1 MSGRGLPVLA
11 PGDEIR
17 LGGQAQRVVALDG
30 TSVRLVDV
38 AGAVTVMLT
47 GHLLTDPG
55 FELVTPH
62 RQVLPAGSGL
72 EHLPGEVRASAQW
85 WERHIVEVL
94 TGLPPDAP
102 AGSIPHPDYDPARRS
117 LRQRELAKH
126 AALAAAGHQVGL
138 STLKRLRRRYELQ
151 GLPGL
156 VDQRHARAA
165 WGGPPGGRT
174 DPRVLDAIRRA
185 IAEQADR
192 STGTVTRLRRRVEQL
207 LAGETDPPAMPSRA
221 TFYRLVAALA
231 AGKHTA
237 GSARTRR
244 SLAKQPE
251 GPFGAVTAARPG
263 EWTEIDSTPLD
274 VRVVLDDG
282 TVDRVELTGL
292 VDLATRTIAAAV
304 LRPTT
309 KAVDAALLLARA
321 LTPEPT
327 RPGWADALRLTR
339 SVFPYQSLTSID
351 AHLEH
356 AAARPVIVPE
366 TIVCDHGKAY
376 LSAAFRSA
384 CRSLGISLAPAHPDT
399 PTDKPV
405 IERTLGP
412 VATLF
417 AQHVAGYAGR
427 SVEHRGKDAE
437 ARAVWSMAELQA
449 LLDEWVVA
457 VWQNRPH
464 DGLRDPLTPGRPL
477 TPNERY
483 AALIAVAGYVPVPL
497 GPEDYIELLP
507 ATWRVINSY
516 GVKIG
521 LRTYDSGE
529 LNPYRRQH
537 SGIEARNGR
546 WEVRYDP
553 YDISR
558 IWVRNHHHGGW
569 LTAAWTHLRTGPVPF
584 GELIWA
590 HARQIVAARGADP
603 VTEAEIAAAAAELL
617 DRAGKGPEPGPSGR
631 GSARQGKAAG
641 GQRSPRS
648 RRVAGRAAAT
658 AAPQWPRPEPGPA
671 GDSGADESSAGHA
684 SPSPGADYLAEQA
697 AEAEATPAPVIP
709 LPLFDARKEAEK
721 WW

>member
-1 MSGRGLPVLA
+1 MTGRGMPVLA

-17 LGGQAQRVVALDG
+17 LAGRTQRVVALDG

-47 GHLLTDPG
+47 GHLLADPG
-55 FELVTPH
+55 FEL
-62 RQVLPAGSGL
+62 LAGHGWPLSAPGL
-72 EHLPGEVRASAQW
+72 AGQLQDEVRASAQW
-85 WERHIVEVL
+85 WERHIAEVL

-102 AGSIPHPDYDPARRS
+102 AGSTPHPDYDPARHS

-126 AALAAAGHQVGL
+126 AALTADGHKVGL

-151 GLPGL
+151 GLSGL
-156 VDQRHARAA
+156 IDQRHARTIR
-165 WGGPPGGRT
+165 GGPPGGRT
-174 DPRVLDAIRRA
+174 DPRVLEATRTA
-185 IAEQADR
+185 IAEQADL

-207 LAGETDPPAMPSRA
+207 LAGEPDPPLMPSRA
-221 TFYRLVAALA
+221 TFYRLVAALS
-231 AGKHTA
+231 AGRHTA
-237 GSARTRR
+237 GSARTRQ
-244 SLAKQPE
+244 SLARQPD

-274 VRVVLDDG
+274 VRVVHDDG

-321 LTPEPT
+321 LTPEPM
-327 RPGWADALRLTR
+327 RPGWADALRVTR
-339 SVFPYQSLTSID
+339 SVLPYQSLTAID
-351 AHLEH
+351 ERLEH

-366 TIVCDHGKAY
+366 TIACDHGKAY
-376 LSAAFRSA
+376 LSATFRSA
-384 CRSLGISLAPAHPDT
+384 CRSLGISLAPAHPQT

-405 IERTLGP
+405 IERTLGS

-417 AQHVAGYAGR
+417 AQYVAGYVGR

-437 ARAVWSMAELQA
+437 AAAAWSMAELQA
-449 LLDEWVVA
+449 LLDEWIVA

-464 DGLRDPLTPGRPL
+464 DGLRDPLTPGRAL

-483 AALIAVAGYVPVPL
+483 AALVAVAGYVPVPL

-507 ATWRVINSY
+507 VTWRVINSY
-516 GVKIG
+516 GVKVG
-521 LRTYDSGE
+521 LRTYDGRE
-529 LNPYRRQH
+529 LNPYRRQK
-537 SGIEARNGR
+537 SGIKNKQDR
-546 WEVRYDP
+546 WQVRYDP

-558 IWVRNHHHGGW
+558 IWIRNHHHGGW
-569 LTAAWTHLRTGPVPF
+569 LSATWTHLRTGPVPF
-584 GELIWA
+584 GELIWTS
-590 HARQIVAARGADP
+590 ARQIVAARGTDP
-603 VTEAEIAAAAAELL
+603 VTEAEIAAAAADLL
-617 DRAGKGPEPGPSGR
+617 DRAGQGPAPEPSGQ
-631 GSARQGKAAG
+631 APP
-641 GQRSPRS
+641 QRSPAAGSGSSARS
-648 RRVAGRAAAT
+648 RRIRGRAAAT
-658 AAPQWPRPEPGPA
+658 AAPQWPRPAGNGEHDHSAGQASIAGPGPA
-671 GDSGADESSAGHA
+671 AG
-684 SPSPGADYLAEQA
+684 SQAEQP
-697 AEAEATPAPVIP
+697 AEDEAGDPPAQVIP